1 MRKFLKTTLLCGCIS
16 ASLLLQVSCGRAGQE
31 TTQETAEVQTDA
43 QTEAR
48 EKIVQK
54 ESAVQLLPGATGID
68 ESKYDFDSVT
78 MDDTVIVLDP
88 SRQECA
94 ISAEEEAIG
103 PGASEE
109 KHKYTKNGQ
118 GAYSGQSE
126 ADLCLQV
133 AKKARDE
140 LQDKGYKVFLTR
152 EDNDTL
158 LSDTERSQIANKY
171 KADVFVRINANSDK
185 NGEKNGSFCI
195 IPSED
200 NPYVSSMY
208 GECRRLAE
216 SLIGTYCEETGMA
229 NGGCMERDDN
239 IGINWSNMPVT
250 VLELG
255 YLTNQSDD
263 YKMEKE
269 NFRDQ
274 MAEGLAKGIAKYLEG
289 DE

>member
-1 MRKFLKTTLLCGCIS
+1 M
-16 ASLLLQVSCGRAGQE
+16 
-31 TTQETAEVQTDA
+31 
-43 QTEAR
+43 
-48 EKIVQK
+48 
-54 ESAVQLLPGATGID
+54 
-68 ESKYDFDSVT
+68 
-78 MDDTVIVLDP
+78 
-88 SRQECA
+88 
-94 ISAEEEAIG
+94 
-103 PGASEE
+103 
-109 KHKYTKNGQ
+109 
-118 GAYSGQSE
+118 
-126 ADLCLQV
+126 
-133 AKKARDE
+133 
-140 LQDKGYKVFLTR
+140 QDKGYKVFLTR

-158 LSDTERSQIANKY
+158 LSNTERSQIANKY

-255 YLTNQSDD
+255 YLTN
-263 YKMEKE
+263 
-269 NFRDQ
+269 
-274 MAEGLAKGIAKYLEG
+274 
-289 DE
+289 